1 MIRTLLTTALGIGL
15 MHASAQTQGI
25 TIQMNVQHASC
36 GSTTGG
42 ITAWVWGGAQ
52 PYTLLWSPAPPSG
65 QGTNSISDAA
75 PGTYTLMVT
84 DANGTVASAE
94 ATIILTPD
102 LFPSI
107 VGATAWGCNAGCSG
121 SYYSYL
127 PLPGAGAPY
136 SVSFDPPG
144 PTGGASANGL
154 YFNGLCVGQSYDIT
168 VSNVNG
174 CTGTLSGL
182 QVLGPMAPTIVNET
196 ITPSCP
202 NGATGG
208 FIVEFSDVDSIYV
221 SLGQGNGT
229 LAGNIYTATSLAPGT
244 YTIWVGAGNGSTTP
258 PGTSG
263 TWCTATFSIEVP
275 ETTDPC
281 GTLGGRLYADL
292 NADCAQGAEDPG
304 LPYRV
309 IGIEPDGLY
318 TLTDANGN
326 IATELLYGAYAL
338 TAEPAGYTV
347 VCAPMP
353 AAITLDAANPSAN
366 ITIAAA
372 PTSGPD
378 ASAFVM
384 FGQHRPGLCVTY
396 GVSATNQGPFT
407 MPGAV
412 LDLFFDPLLI
422 VNGTDGGTLIA
433 AGHLQW
439 QLGSLT
445 PFSSASFWPNL
456 CVPADAS
463 LIGTTITAT
472 AVISFGS
479 PDGDPTNDAYV
490 RTTTIVGS
498 FDPNDKLAQTSTRSS
513 DAVYYLDADHWIDY
527 TIRFQNTGNA
537 EAINVFLIDTISPLL
552 DLGSLEILGASHAFT
567 AQLRPGRVLRFDFPG
582 ILLPDSASDL
592 LGSQGFASF
601 RIRPVSALPVGA
613 VLANNADIF
622 FDFNEPVRTNTATLI
637 AEFST
642 AVPQRG
648 HGSPILAPNPVR
660 DLLTISAPA
669 GSTRIEV
676 LGADGRLVLTAAP
689 RDAILRIDAQRL
701 APGVYTVRCLKHD
714 KPLGHGRFVKE

>member
-1 MIRTLLTTALGIGL
+1 MTRTLISLALGLGL

-25 TIQMNVQHASC
+25 TIQMNVLHAGC
-36 GSTTGG
+36 GTTTGG

-52 PYTLLWSPAPPSG
+52 PYTLVWSPAPPVG

-75 PGTYTLMVT
+75 PGTYSLTVT

-102 LFPSI
+102 LFPPI

-121 SYYSYL
+121 SFYSYL

-136 SVSFDPPG
+136 SVTFDPPG

-154 YFNGLCVGQSYDIT
+154 YFNGLCIGQSYDIT
-168 VSNVNG
+168 VSDANG
-174 CTGTLSGL
+174 CTGSLSGL
-182 QVLGPMAPTIVNET
+182 EVLGPMAPTIVNET

-208 FIVEFSDVDSIYV
+208 FIVEFSDVDSVYAN
-221 SLGQGNGT
+221 LGQGTGT

-244 YTIWVGAGNGSTTP
+244 YTISVGAGNGSSTP

-275 ETTDPC
+275 EATDPC

-292 NADCAQGAEDPG
+292 NADCVQGAEDPG

-347 VCAPMP
+347 VCPPMP

-396 GVSATNQGPFT
+396 GVSATNQSPFT

-422 VNGTDGGTLIA
+422 VNGTGDGTLIA

-439 QLGSLT
+439 QLGSLP
-445 PFSSASFWPNL
+445 PFSNASFWPNL
-456 CVPADAS
+456 CVPANAA
-463 LIGTTITAT
+463 LIGTSITAT

-527 TIRFQNTGNA
+527 TIRFQNTGTA
-537 EAINVFLIDTISPLL
+537 EAINVHLTDTLTPLL
-552 DLGSLEILGASHAFT
+552 DIASLEILGASHAFT

-592 LGSQGFASF
+592 PGSQGFASF
-601 RIRPVSALPVGA
+601 RLRPVNGLTAG
-613 VLANNADIF
+613 VLLENNADIF
-622 FDFNEPVRTNTATLI
+622 FDFNEPVRTNTAVLVT
-637 AEFST
+637 EFST
-642 AVPQRG
+642 GVADRSMATVSVR
-648 HGSPILAPNPVR
+648 PNPAQEWVSVTAPIGA
-660 DLLTISAPA
+660 DQVELLSM
-669 GSTRIEV
+669 
-676 LGADGRLVLTAAP
+676 DGRLLITE
-689 RDAILRIDAQRL
+689 RILGQPTRL
-701 APGVYTVRCLKHD
+701 AIGEQAQGIYLVRVLASGVPVGQVRV
-714 KPLGHGRFVKE
+714 VKQ